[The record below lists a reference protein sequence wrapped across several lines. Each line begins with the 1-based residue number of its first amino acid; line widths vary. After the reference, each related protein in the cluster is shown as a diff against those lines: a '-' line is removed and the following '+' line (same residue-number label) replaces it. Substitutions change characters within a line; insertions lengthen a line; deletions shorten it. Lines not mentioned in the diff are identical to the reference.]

1 MQAGSAEKSV
11 SANPYAEKFLKR
23 VFFMD
28 FKTLVIDGS
37 AKRRSDMAELLG
49 ESGSTVVLCSSSVLA
64 VKRMAR
70 EKFDLLLISDRTS
83 NFLQILVA
91 ADNSDLNIELI
102 FRPRSNREP
111 HRYLCRTSFPAMKTA
126 CHILQNCGIWGEV
139 RTMEQLTHER
149 YRKIMNRVSE
159 GILETSADGRVVW
172 ANNAFKGML
181 GRGDI
186 ENTRLFDLVD
196 NSDISCLKSV
206 FDQYRNGIITPF
218 MVRLKDGP
226 LVEVDASPRF
236 SKEKK
241 YLGAAAIVRHAGEDE
256 EKFEASR
263 SMSSL
268 YSLALSLS
276 RSFGTDQVI
285 GITSRTLKEIC
296 GYSFA
301 GIELYGHIESSGDIL
316 SLSDEMSQ
324 GVRAFCGRLSSTQA
338 IRIIKDIA
346 RDPDPCAEVLRREG
360 FAGLAC
366 VPLKSG
372 NDKIGHIWALGSD
385 PSSFTREK
393 NSFLISVGVQ
403 AGMALQNCLNVQT
416 RLTEEKSRRHFYRD
430 ALQAVTQGKLILCEY
445 DELNDAWEQCGY
457 ELKSMTLHDF
467 SDVPESRHFTED
479 CLKGCGLGEERVFD
493 MVTCVSEAVTNAVK
507 YGPPGTISIRADKQ
521 GVRVRIDDVGPG
533 ISFTNIPKAVLLS
546 GFSTGVSLGLG
557 YSVMLELC
565 DHVHLATGEKGTSLI
580 MEMLYKSKD
589 PLDAFIG
596 FADASI

>member
-1 MQAGSAEKSV
+1 
-11 SANPYAEKFLKR
+11 
-23 VFFMD
+23 MD
-28 FKTLVIDGS
+28 FKILLVDGS
-37 AKRRSDMAELLG
+37 ANRRKQMANLLS
-49 ESGSTVVLCSSSVLA
+49 ESGSSVTFCPGSASAIKKL
-64 VKRMAR
+64 VK
-70 EKFDLLLISDRTS
+70 EKFDLLLISDRTRD
-83 NFLQILVA
+83 FLPILA
-91 ADNSDLNIELI
+91 AAESADLNIELI
-102 FRPRSNREP
+102 FRPHADNEP
-111 HRYLCRTSFPAMKTA
+111 HRYLCRTCFASMKSA

-139 RTMEQLTHER
+139 RTKEQLSHER

-172 ANNAFKGML
+172 ANNVFKGML

-186 ENTRLFDLVD
+186 ENVRIFDLVD
-196 NSDISCLKSV
+196 ESDISCLKSV

-236 SKEKK
+236 SKAKK
-241 YLGAAAIVRHAGEDE
+241 YLGSTAILRSAGEDE

-276 RSFGTDQVI
+276 RSFGIDQVI
-285 GITSRTLKEIC
+285 GITARSLKNIC

-301 GIELYGHIESSGDIL
+301 GIEVYGHLESSGDIL
-316 SLSDEMSQ
+316 SLSDELSKA
-324 GVRAFCGRLSSTQA
+324 VRSFCGRLSPSQA

-372 NDKIGHIWALGSD
+372 NDKIGHIWALGVD
-385 PSSFTREK
+385 PLSFSREK

-403 AGMALQNCLNVQT
+403 AGMALQNCLNVQA

-430 ALQAVTQGKLILCEY
+430 ALQAVTQGKLILCEH
-445 DELNDAWEQCGY
+445 DELNDAWEQCGS

-467 SDVPESRHFTED
+467 SDVPQSRHFTED
-479 CLKGCGLGEERVFD
+479 CLKECGLAEERVFD

-507 YGPPGTISIRADKQ
+507 YGPPGTLSVRADKQ

-565 DHVHLATGEKGTSLI
+565 DHVHLATGDKGTSLI
-580 MEMLYKSKD
+580 MEMLFKSKD

-596 FADASI
+596 FADASL